1 MRLHAQTATIENGI
15 VDLPETAHWLA
26 DHLYEL
32 TMFPAGRHDDQV
44 DSTTQALA
52 WTKTRPPG
60 WGIVEFYSELSE

>member
-32 TMFPAGRHDDQV
+32 TMFPAPAG
-44 DSTTQALA
+44 TT
-52 WTKTRPPG
+52 TRSTRPRRRSRG
-60 WGIVEFYSELSE
+60 QRLDRLDGQ